1 MESISFILH
10 GATSLPPQSDG
21 GVPQPF
27 AILKRAVDEDHGRR
41 SQGVTRCTLQPT
53 HCPSWEEKLSL
64 ELPEKQARGD
74 VVVLNVA
81 DSRTKEIL
89 AHYRLPVVHLQPF
102 HHYHLE
108 LVQTT
113 RSVPHGVNLYVTVV
127 RKLNTLPR
135 QPHFSFTGFE
145 VLLQAMENPLK
156 EPVGPLFSVARI
168 VPDYHSYRDAMLLPT
183 PRAAGIAVTTV
194 HFPHP
199 PASTFSPALL
209 SAHGRPQVSL
219 AGSPE
224 EQPVWNHS
232 FLFLERDCAT
242 MFSGAAALVLEFYPT
257 TSVHNAV
264 SWHLRSPLGFSALS
278 LHPQLYRKLMSER
291 GQRGVRVG
299 QLSLRGSKLQTT
311 MDSAPT
317 VSIVLRLIGSERPDF
332 LLTAEEPGLFPS
344 LDPET
349 LDEEDW
355 TPTAE
360 AVLPPR
366 TDQEQGT
373 ITIQTPPSP
382 DHHTQPQQPQSRRP
396 SLQRDGYSLP
406 SPDALAQI
414 LPDYQ
419 HLFGSDK
426 PPAPGSVP
434 QGQRRPPD
442 TAEATHSTKPGQ
454 PLPDFEDDPHI
465 AQITDLQTKEVEN
478 YRTAMRKMAE
488 DIITMRSQVVSLES
502 DNSQLRSDLT
512 LHQDLGRD
520 LLDDTDIDVMTKAE
534 IADRIASLKF
544 KLASETSKA
553 SSQRDKIQQMQND
566 LIRKND
572 REKELLRLQRAHEQQ
587 QEALQS
593 YQSRVAKLGVLET
606 TVRQQEK
613 VIEKM
618 EKVLDNKLTEKNKE
632 NSERELRERGRT
644 TTWKRS
650 TAGEDDSRKAEIE
663 SALAA
668 ENSRLRGEL
677 EKMRQQQAPIII
689 QQPPQDAFPDKE
701 KLSLLSQLEKVESRV
716 RALETQLEE
725 NSKHW
730 GRQKQEMLTKLSEYK
745 CGFARTSTTILHDL
759 PLEGVSDSL
768 MDRRRHRQ
776 LKPIK

>member
-1 MESISFILH
+1 M
-10 GATSLPPQSDG
+10 Q
-21 GVPQPF
+21 
-27 AILKRAVDEDHGRR
+27 AIEG
-41 SQGVTRCTLQPT
+41 S
-53 HCPSWEEKLSL
+53 PS
-64 ELPEKQARGD
+64 
-74 VVVLNVA
+74 
-81 DSRTKEIL
+81 T
-89 AHYRLPVVHLQPF
+89 
-102 HHYHLE
+102 
-108 LVQTT
+108 
-113 RSVPHGVNLYVTVV
+113 
-127 RKLNTLPR
+127 
-135 QPHFSFTGFE
+135 
-145 VLLQAMENPLK
+145 
-156 EPVGPLFSVARI
+156 
-168 VPDYHSYRDAMLLPT
+168 
-183 PRAAGIAVTTV
+183 
-194 HFPHP
+194 
-199 PASTFSPALL
+199 PAS
-209 SAHGRPQVSL
+209 G
-219 AGSPE
+219 
-224 EQPVWNHS
+224 
-232 FLFLERDCAT
+232 
-242 MFSGAAALVLEFYPT
+242 
-257 TSVHNAV
+257 
-264 SWHLRSPLGFSALS
+264 
-278 LHPQLYRKLMSER
+278 
-291 GQRGVRVG
+291 
-299 QLSLRGSKLQTT
+299 KLQ
-311 MDSAPT
+311 
-317 VSIVLRLIGSERPDF
+317 
-332 LLTAEEPGLFPS
+332 
-344 LDPET
+344 
-349 LDEEDW
+349 
-355 TPTAE
+355 
-360 AVLPPR
+360 
-366 TDQEQGT
+366 Q
-373 ITIQTPPSP
+373 
-382 DHHTQPQQPQSRRP
+382 
-396 SLQRDGYSLP
+396 DGYSLP

-434 QGQRRPPD
+434 QGQGRPPD

-454 PLPDFEDDPHI
+454 TLPDFEDDPHI

-502 DNSQLRSDLT
+502 DNSQLRSVLT

-632 NSERELRERGRT
+632 NSERELRERGRK

-716 RALETQLEE
+716 RALETQGICI
-725 NSKHW
+725 KA
-730 GRQKQEMLTKLSEYK
+730 GREL
-745 CGFARTSTTILHDL
+745 
-759 PLEGVSDSL
+759 
-768 MDRRRHRQ
+768 
-776 LKPIK
+776 